1 MEKNVSTEL
10 ASNTTSKGY
19 RNTMPVRRYTGFN
32 FSQTSGVNQFRQTGH
47 IFDHCSM
54 VSRYKVHKKLI
65 YLRGPSQMTPAYFW
79 SFLTP
84 PPPLSA
90 LVRIWT
96 PPLSDDVRS
105 VHTPPFRKNF
115 TKLYISNKYNN
126 YNHKSIKKFSIYLIQ
141 WLRFSC
147 FTYM

>member
-65 YLRGPSQMTPAYFW
+65 YLILF
-79 SFLTP
+79 F
-84 PPPLSA
+84 
-90 LVRIWT
+90 VNK
-96 PPLSDDVRS
+96 
-105 VHTPPFRKNF
+105 HTKVNY
-115 TKLYISNKYNN
+115 LNN
-126 YNHKSIKKFSIYLIQ
+126 TECL
-141 WLRFSC
+141 LP
-147 FTYM
+147 